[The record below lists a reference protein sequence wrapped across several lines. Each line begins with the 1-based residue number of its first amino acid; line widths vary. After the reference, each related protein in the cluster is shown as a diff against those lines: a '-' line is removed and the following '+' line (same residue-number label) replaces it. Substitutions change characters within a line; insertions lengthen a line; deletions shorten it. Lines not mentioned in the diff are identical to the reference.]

1 MESENEL
8 PLSQKPATC
17 HCTKHCCVTSAKNGE
32 IFCFQDYRNKD
43 WIWNHIRLLIFLRID
58 RAAAMYSETEV
69 QVFPKQMKQLTTVQ
83 NVITEK
89 K

>member
-1 MESENEL
+1 MRKKTVVIVHDMEQQMFIDIS
-8 PLSQKPATC
+8 
-17 HCTKHCCVTSAKNGE
+17 
-32 IFCFQDYRNKD
+32 DY
-43 WIWNHIRLLIFLRID
+43 

-89 K
+89 Q